1 MKVILIAFA
10 CHPEL
15 GSESAAGWTMALL
28 LAQSHQVHVVT
39 QSCNRSAISRFEFGE
54 EIQKNLTFCYVSS
67 TERAYQN
74 RMVARIMSWVNYKK
88 WLTQAQHEFAQ
99 ILRKEKPDLIHHVT
113 IATWRVGIPWM
124 GFGIPVVW
132 GPLGGA
138 AKFPLRFLSGLSF
151 SGGSFEI
158 VRNLGTYMGRMLPSV
173 VKSCRSA
180 AAIICANGLDAGF
193 LNLIRGQGKGLYV
206 LSSAHFSV
214 NEVKRFEK
222 AGERKEP
229 YSPLQAFAGGICIG
243 SKGIRFALEA
253 LALAREKGTR
263 VEFTVASF
271 GPELNFL
278 KYITRKL
285 KLCDQVQFHD
295 GFRGEAYDRAL
306 GKSHVF
312 LLPSFREGSPR
323 TILEAMLAGVVPV
336 VCKASAQGEIVDAKV
351 GFAIPICSRHELVRG
366 LADALILLDHDRE
379 LLQSMGR
386 AARSKVSEN
395 YSEKTFL
402 SKMESIYQETL
413 QRKGGKQ

>member
-1 MKVILIAFA
+1 
-10 CHPEL
+10 
-15 GSESAAGWTMALL
+15 
-28 LAQSHQVHVVT
+28 
-39 QSCNRSAISRFEFGE
+39 
-54 EIQKNLTFCYVSS
+54 
-67 TERAYQN
+67 
-74 RMVARIMSWVNYKK
+74 
-88 WLTQAQHEFAQ
+88 
-99 ILRKEKPDLIHHVT
+99 
-113 IATWRVGIPWM
+113 
-124 GFGIPVVW
+124 
-132 GPLGGA
+132 
-138 AKFPLRFLSGLSF
+138 
-151 SGGSFEI
+151 
-158 VRNLGTYMGRMLPSV
+158 MLPSV

-180 AAIICANGLDAGF
+180 AAIICGNGLDAGF
-193 LNLIRGQGKGLYV
+193 LNQIRGQGKGLYV

-229 YSPLQAFAGGICIG
+229 YAPLQAFAGGICIG

-253 LALAREKGTR
+253 LALARQKGTR
-263 VEFTVASF
+263 VQFTVASF

-278 KYITRKL
+278 KHITRKL

-336 VCKASAQGEIVDAKV
+336 VCKASAQGEIVDPKV
-351 GFAIPICSRHELVRG
+351 GFAIPISSRHELVRG
-366 LADALILLDHDRE
+366 LAEALILLDHDRE

-413 QRKGGKQ
+413 QRKGSKQ

>member
-15 GSESAAGWTMALL
+15 GSESAVGWTMALL
-28 LAQSHQVHVVT
+28 LAQRHQVRVVT
-39 QSCNRSAISRFEFGE
+39 QECNRPAIARFEFGD
-54 EIQKNLTFCYVSS
+54 EIQKNLAFCYVGSGA
-67 TERAYQN
+67 RAYQN
-74 RMVARIMSWVNYKK
+74 RMVARIMSWVNYKN
-88 WLTQAQHEFAQ
+88 WLTQVHDEFAQ
-99 ILRKEKPDLIHHVT
+99 ILSKEKPDLIHHVT

-158 VRNLGTYMGRMLPSV
+158 VRNLGTYLGRMLPSV
-173 VKSCRSA
+173 IKSCRSA
-180 AAIICANGLDAGF
+180 VAIICANSLDAGF
-193 LNLIRGQGKGLYV
+193 LDQIRGQKKGLYV

-222 AGERKEP
+222 AGECKEP
-229 YSPLQAFAGGICIG
+229 YAPLQAFAGGICIG

-253 LALAREKGTR
+253 LALARQKGTL
-263 VEFTVASF
+263 VEFTVASY
-271 GPELNFL
+271 GPELDFL
-278 KYITRKL
+278 KHITRKL

-351 GFAIPICSRHELVRG
+351 GFAIPISSRHELVRG
-366 LADALILLDHDRE
+366 LADALILLDRDRE
-379 LLQSMGR
+379 LLQSMSR

-395 YSEKTFL
+395 YSEKSFL
-402 SKMESIYQETL
+402 AKIESIYQETL
-413 QRKGGKQ
+413 LCKGSKR

>member
-1 MKVILIAFA
+1 MKVILIAFG
-10 CHPEL
+10 CNPEQ
-15 GSESAAGWTMALL
+15 GSESAVGWTMALL
-28 LAQSHQVHVVT
+28 LAQRHQVRVVT
-39 QSCNRSAISRFEFGE
+39 QECNRSAVARFRFGD
-54 EIQKNLTFCYVSS
+54 EIQKNLTFYYVGS
-67 TERAYQN
+67 TERTYQN
-74 RMVARIMSWVNYKK
+74 RMVARIMSWVSYKK
-88 WLTQAQHEFAQ
+88 WLTQAQDEFAQ

-138 AKFPLRFLSGLSF
+138 AKFPLRFLGGLSF

-158 VRNLGTYMGRMLPSV
+158 VRNIGTYVGRMLPSV
-173 VKSCRSA
+173 IKSCRSA
-180 AAIICANGLDAGF
+180 VAIICANGLDAGF
-193 LNLIRGQGKGLYV
+193 LDQIRGQKKGLYV

-214 NEVKRFEK
+214 KEVKRFEK

-229 YSPLQAFAGGICIG
+229 YAPLQAFAGGICIG

-253 LALAREKGTR
+253 LALARQKGTR
-263 VEFTVASF
+263 VEFTVASY

-278 KYITRKL
+278 KHITRKL
-285 KLCDQVQFHD
+285 KLCDQVLFHD
-295 GFRGEAYDRAL
+295 GFRGEAYDTAL

-351 GFAIPICSRHELVRG
+351 GFAIPISSPHELLWG
-366 LADALILLDHDRE
+366 LAEALILLDHDRE
-379 LLQSMGR
+379 LLQSMSR
-386 AARSKVSEN
+386 AAQSKVSEN
-395 YSEKTFL
+395 YSEKSFL
-402 SKMESIYQETL
+402 TKIESIYQETL
-413 QRKGGKQ
+413 LCKGRKR